1 MNKREFLAAVGN
13 GLKGLSYEEQDKWLD
28 FYSEMIDDRMEEGM
42 TEPEAVGAIGSVE
55 AVVEQILAQ
64 SKPETKKKR
73 ELKTWQTVLLIVGS
87 PLWFSLLIAAASLVF
102 SLLVTT
108 WAVVIAFYAVAVS
121 LIASGAACVVMPL
134 VLVPM
139 SIAGAST
146 FNLITGLVAMGTG
159 LFALGLGIFWF
170 IGTRYMTKGVLWLC
184 KKLFAAFFSGKEAAQ

>member
-102 SLLVTT
+102 SLLVTA
-108 WAVVIAFYAVAVS
+108 WALVISFYAVAVS
-121 LIASGAACVVMPL
+121 LVACGLAGVALLILLLVKGNVMAA
-134 VLVPM
+134 
-139 SIAGAST
+139 
-146 FNLITGLVAMGTG
+146 LVALGAG
-159 LFALGLGIFWF
+159 LFSVGLGIFWF

-184 KKLFAAFFSGKEAAQ
+184 KKLFAALFPGKEAAQ